1 MKKIFIFFAIVIIVV
16 AIIGVRYYSYK
27 VDYNAILK
35 ENAEY
40 EQYKDKEI
48 YGLDLASMINKT
60 VDKNLKN
67 KIEKSEDGNFIQND
81 ENSIEI
87 EIYILDN
94 ETTYKME
101 TFYNKGTE
109 QFVQYY
115 GNIKFKCS
123 KIEYHKNTGKIKYL
137 LFEQISDS

>member
-1 MKKIFIFFAIVIIVV
+1 MKKIFIFLAIVIIVV

-27 VDYNAILK
+27 VDYNTTLK

-94 ETTYKME
+94 EKTYKME

-109 QFVQYY
+109 QFLQYY
-115 GNIKFKCS
+115 VNIKFKCS

>member
-1 MKKIFIFFAIVIIVV
+1 MKKIFIFLAIVIIVV

-27 VDYNAILK
+27 VDYNTTLK

-94 ETTYKME
+94 EKTYKME

-115 GNIKFKCS
+115 GNIKFKFT
-123 KIEYHKNTGKIKYL
+123 KIVYHKNTGKIKYL